1 MSTDEQILEQLT
13 EIRKLLTPPE
23 PPPPPE
29 GFINEFT
36 TFLSK
41 YKVLGLAVAF
51 ILGLYLGALVQA
63 MVGDLIMPLITIFIP
78 DVAWQEIVLGP
89 FMVGHFVGELITFI
103 IIAFVVFA
111 LVKFAA
117 RIGID

>member
-1 MSTDEQILEQLT
+1 MSADEQMLEELK

-23 PPPPPE
+23 PDPPPE
-29 GFINEFT
+29 GFVNEFV

-63 MVGDLIMPLITIFIP
+63 LVADLIMPVITIFIP
-78 DVAWQEIVLGP
+78 DVAWQELSWGP
-89 FMVGHFVGELITFI
+89 FLYGHFIGELITFI
-103 IIAFVVFA
+103 IIALVVFL
-111 LVKFAA
+111 LVKFAT

>member
-1 MSTDEQILEQLT
+1 MSTDEQVLEELK

-23 PPPPPE
+23 PSPPPQ
-29 GFINEFT
+29 GFISEFT
-36 TFLSK
+36 SFLSK

-78 DVAWQEIVLGP
+78 DVAWQDIVFGP
-89 FMVGHFVGELITFI
+89 FMVGHFIGELITFI
-103 IIAFVVFA
+103 IIAFVVFL
-111 LVKFAA
+111 LVKFAT
-117 RIGID
+117 RIGIE

>member
-13 EIRKLLTPPE
+13 EIRKLLTPAE

-63 MVGDLIMPLITIFIP
+63 LVGDLIMPLITVFIP
-78 DVAWQEIVLGP
+78 DVAWDEIVLGP
-89 FMVGHFVGELITFI
+89 FMVGHFIGELITFI
-103 IIAFVVFA
+103 IIAFVVFL

>member
-1 MSTDEQILEQLT
+1 MSTEEQVLEELK

-23 PPPPPE
+23 PLPPPK

-51 ILGLYLGALVQA
+51 ILGLYLGSLVQA
-63 MVGDLIMPLITIFIP
+63 LVGDLIMPLITVFVP
-78 DVAWQEIVLGP
+78 DVAWDEIVFGP
-89 FMVGHFVGELITFI
+89 FMIGHFIGELITFI
-103 IIAFVVFA
+103 IIAFVVFL

>member
-1 MSTDEQILEQLT
+1 MSNEEMLEELR

-23 PPPPPE
+23 PKPPPE
-29 GFINEFT
+29 GFISEFT

-51 ILGLYLGALVQA
+51 ILGLYLGALVNSLVA
-63 MVGDLIMPLITIFIP
+63 NLIMPVITIFIP
-78 DVAWQEIVLGP
+78 DVAWEDLVFGP
-89 FMVGHFVGELITFI
+89 FRYGQFIGDLITFI
-103 IIAFVVFA
+103 IIAFVVFL

-117 RIGID
+117 RIGIE